1 MANLASIEKQ
11 VKDAS
16 SFDNKFEESFY
27 VNSTIDANP
36 TLMDTIQHE
45 NSKASIVSQ

>member
-27 VNSTIDANP
+27 VNSTMDANP
-36 TLMDTIQHE
+36 TLLDTIHHE
-45 NSKASIVSQ
+45 NSIVS